1 MTNRSPPRFTV
12 VVALLFVLLASIQLA
27 ASLLFYQAI
36 DRRTLQEDH
45 ARRVAEL
52 LVVSTRLYAVS
63 PERTPG
69 TVSSRYLS
77 AELTNAPQTP
87 QVEKTDVLRE
97 IKSEIVTWEPALANR
112 NLRLAFQS
120 QHGGHKDLVGS
131 LRMDDGRWLNFRSK
145 DITAHWPIATRAI
158 TITLVSTAAILL
170 LGLAALYW
178 LGKPLRRLTAA
189 AHAIGH
195 GRAVDIS
202 EHGPRDLGDLAHAMN
217 TMQTRIARLL
227 TDQAKS
233 FEAISH
239 DLRTPLSRQKIAA
252 DLIDDAEIAEIVS
265 GSVNEME
272 GLLGSLQSYLRAQH
286 LMAEPERIDLVDLA
300 KAVAQQINAR
310 TTTPDLPVA
319 LTVTRAGQGS
329 TAATTFP
336 EPLRLTLTALA
347 ENAVHYGTRAE
358 ITVECPA
365 EGRCTI
371 TVEDNGPG
379 IDPAYFT
386 EILDPFFRL
395 DEARTRDTAGFG
407 LGIPTANLLM
417 LRFNGELT
425 FGRSDRGGL
434 KAVIGV
440 PVG

>member
-1 MTNRSPPRFTV
+1 MPYRSPPRFTV
-12 VVALLFVLLASIQLA
+12 VIALLFVLLASIQLV

-63 PERTPG
+63 PESTPG

-77 AELTNAPQTP
+77 AEITDAALAPK
-87 QVEKTDVLRE
+87 VEKTEALRE
-97 IKSEIVTWEPALANR
+97 IKREIVSWEPALANR
-112 NLRLAFQS
+112 NLALAFQS
-120 QHGGHKDLVGS
+120 QHGGHQDLVGS

-170 LGLAALYW
+170 LGLATLYW
-178 LGKPLRRLTAA
+178 LGRPLRRLTAA

-195 GRAVDIS
+195 GRAVEIS

-217 TMQTRIARLL
+217 IMQTRISRLL

-252 DLIDDAEIAEIVS
+252 DLIDDAEIAEIVH

-272 GLLGSLQSYLRAQH
+272 GLLGSLQAYLRAQH
-286 LMAEPERIDLVDLA
+286 LTAEPEETDLHALA
-300 KAVAQQINAR
+300 KAVARQINLGSANAR
-310 TTTPDLPVA
+310 
-319 LTVTRAGQGS
+319 LTVVREGAGPFDV
-329 TAATTFP
+329 TTFP
-336 EPLRLTLTALA
+336 EPVRLALTALA
-347 ENAVHYGTRAE
+347 ENAAHYGQRAE
-358 ITVECPA
+358 ITVSCPA
-365 EGRCTI
+365 EGRARI
-371 TVEDNGPG
+371 IVEDDGPG
-379 IDPAYFT
+379 IDPAYFN

-395 DEARTRDTAGFG
+395 DEARARDTTGFG

-417 LRFNGELT
+417 LRFGGELS
-425 FGRSDRGGL
+425 FGRAERGGL
-434 KAVIGV
+434 AAVLVV
-440 PVG
+440 PVA

>member
-12 VVALLFVLLASIQLA
+12 VIALLFVLLASIQLA

-77 AELTNAPQTP
+77 ASLTDLPQTP
-87 QVEKTDVLRE
+87 KVKKTEALRE
-97 IKSEIVTWEPALANR
+97 IKGEIVTWEPALANR

-120 QHGGHKDLVGS
+120 QHGGHKDLIGS

-195 GRAVDIS
+195 GRAVEIS

-252 DLIDDAEIAEIVS
+252 DLIDDAEIAEIVH

-286 LMAEPERIDLVDLA
+286 LMAEPEQVDLLGLA
-300 KAVAQQINAR
+300 RSVAHQIN
-310 TTTPDLPVA
+310 TQTETPH
-319 LTVTRAGQGS
+319 LTVTREGQGS
-329 TAATTFP
+329 VTALTFL
-336 EPLRLTLTALA
+336 EPVRLALTALA

-358 ITVECPA
+358 ITVACPA

-379 IDPAYFT
+379 IDAAHFT

-395 DEARTRDTAGFG
+395 DEARSRDTSGFG
-407 LGIPTANLLM
+407 LGIPTAHLLM
-417 LRFNGELT
+417 LRFDGELI

-434 KAVIGV
+434 KATIAV